1 MGAILLNKELGENV
15 VSPQKLVELC
25 QVTMES
31 GRQLRSQLNLSSDV
45 PVMYAYHGTLYLGS
59 LHVVICFVVEINV
72 LRISSRH
79 LKIVFISP

>member
-31 GRQLRSQLNLSSDV
+31 GRQLRSQLNLSSDFDV

-59 LHVVICFVVEINV
+59 LHVVICFVVEVNV
-72 LRISSRH
+72 LRISS
-79 LKIVFISP
+79 